1 MLFSQVS
8 ITTPWIKS
16 LLFGLVLFFHF
27 NLPAQTTYELERINF
42 YPKVSAYAKIDY
54 TYQAHYISTPNNTLK
69 SSEVRN
75 YRNTFNTTY
84 ASRLKW
90 MFLGAT
96 VSYEVASE
104 SAANYGIP
112 SNERYSSQGLK
123 EPEFFIKTRLRKQH
137 NDKGNI
143 DLYLSFSD
151 SYGTREIGKSSANRL
166 NGGNILTT
174 RMTHGMHENEWEFS
188 NNLDFTF
195 FDEGEEQNDFANTK
209 HDLGS
214 YNIINY
220 FFFAQYQVNP
230 WLFLNSGIG
239 IEYRTVQEISDSLG
253 EKREIQEGTG
263 SLFRLGA
270 KRPLSE
276 WSLVEF
282 SYELRR
288 SSYFV
293 NGRSS
298 FDGDS
303 SQNSFLLSF
312 IQGF

>member
-1 MLFSQVS
+1 MKSILVSLF
-8 ITTPWIKS
+8 
-16 LLFGLVLFFHF
+16 LFFHF
-27 NLPAQTTYELERINF
+27 SLQAQTSYELERINF
-42 YPKVSAYAKIDY
+42 YPKVKAYSKIDY
-54 TYQAHYISTPNNTLK
+54 SYQTYFISTPNNTLK

-75 YRNTFNTTY
+75 YKNIFNTTY
-84 ASRLKW
+84 AYKLDW
-90 MFLGAT
+90 LFLGAT
-96 VSYEVASE
+96 IFYEVASE

-112 SNERYSSQGLK
+112 SKNRFSSQGFK
-123 EPEFFIKTRLRKQH
+123 EPAFFLNTRLREQYG
-137 NDKGNI
+137 DQGNI
-143 DLYLSFSD
+143 DLYVSFSD
-151 SYGTREIGKSSANRL
+151 TYGTREIGKSSANRL
-166 NGGNILTT
+166 NGGNTLTVKIN
-174 RMTHGMHENEWEFS
+174 HGMHEGEWEFS
-188 NNLDFTF
+188 NNLEYTF
-195 FDEGEEQNDFANTK
+195 FDEGEEQNDFTKIK

-214 YNIINY
+214 YNVFNY
-220 FFFAQYQVNP
+220 LFLAQYQVNP

-239 IEYRTVQEISDSLG
+239 IEYRTVQEISDRLG

-282 SYELRR
+282 RYELRR

-293 NGRSS
+293 NGRTS

-303 SQNSFLLSF
+303 IQNSFFLSL

>member
-1 MLFSQVS
+1 M
-8 ITTPWIKS
+8 KS
-16 LLFGLVLFFHF
+16 LLVGLFLFFHF
-27 NLPAQTTYELERINF
+27 NLQAQTSHELERINF
-42 YPKVSAYAKIDY
+42 YPKVKAYVKIDY
-54 TYQAHYISTPNNTLK
+54 SYQTHFISTPNNTLK

-75 YRNTFNTTY
+75 YKNTFNTTY
-84 ASRLKW
+84 AYKLDW
-90 MFLGAT
+90 FFLGTT
-96 VSYEVASE
+96 VYYEVASE

-112 SNERYSSQGLK
+112 SKKRYSSQGFK
-123 EPEFFIKTRLRKQH
+123 EPEFFLKTRLREQH

-166 NGGNILTT
+166 NGGNTLTA
-174 RMTHGMHENEWEFS
+174 RINHGMHENKWEFS
-188 NNLDFTF
+188 NDLEYTF
-195 FDEGEEQNDFANTK
+195 FDEGEEQNDFTK
-209 HDLGS
+209 MMHDLGS
-214 YNIINY
+214 YNIFNY
-220 FFFAQYQVNP
+220 LFLAQYQVNP

-239 IEYRTVQEISDSLG
+239 IEYRTVQEISERVG

-263 SLFRLGA
+263 SLFRLGV

-282 SYELRR
+282 RYELRR

-293 NGRSS
+293 NGRTS
-298 FDGDS
+298 FDGDT